1 MLLQLAPYRRAFTR
15 FSVFP
20 PVFLFPFLFLFSCA
34 EYKGN
39 HVESRLGS
47 SVPRSM
53 LCDEPRGPKALISGG
68 RVGDFTASGHLI
80 KSRSINPGGK
90 GRHGLHSAASTDAA
104 ASGEGQALL
113 LILTKAEDVKLAGY
127 DFHPCL
133 NLYQTGLL

>member
-1 MLLQLAPYRRAFTR
+1 M
-15 FSVFP
+15 
-20 PVFLFPFLFLFSCA
+20 
-34 EYKGN
+34 
-39 HVESRLGS
+39 ESRLGS